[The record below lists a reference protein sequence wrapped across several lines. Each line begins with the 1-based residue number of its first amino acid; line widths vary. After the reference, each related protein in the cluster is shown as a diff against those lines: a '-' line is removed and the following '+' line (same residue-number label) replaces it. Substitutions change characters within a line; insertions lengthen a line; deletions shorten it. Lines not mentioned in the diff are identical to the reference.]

1 MFILL
6 FACNDRDALPDPYVV
21 WATPAEVLGAQ
32 PDIIRPPWL
41 VANGI
46 MVIVRN
52 TAPSYTRSFIKLN
65 REDGSVLGSWDPA
78 DGYSV
83 GNGNKHVY
91 GSVMAYSLDNRF
103 IRIFD
108 TERMEVVHD
117 LPLPGTATH
126 ISGLGSSVFALQAVS
141 YTESRVWQINLDTY
155 DARPLFTTADT
166 DTSFFGFATLPVPYV
181 NDQSDTCLL
190 ILTRPHQRLSLN
202 RFALI
207 NYPIASPEQAD
218 TIWLP
223 RYFDTDNPPVF
234 TVYHQGMVVCSDLE
248 NNQLA
253 GIDISRKHIVWTKQ
267 TNNRDGS
274 DWPVAGDGRFYVAA
288 SSFWCLDIAT
298 GETVWENEEGNYGI
312 QWDSNT
318 DLAYSYPIIFLGN
331 IALNASTGTPVWD
344 ALDEYNADKLPF
356 WGKAT
361 VSDPSGRVYFTGKH
375 SIYAIRHP

>member
-1 MFILL
+1 
-6 FACNDRDALPDPYVV
+6 
-21 WATPAEVLGAQ
+21 
-32 PDIIRPPWL
+32 
-41 VANGI
+41 

-52 TAPSYTRSFIKLN
+52 TAPSYTRSFIKLD
-65 REDGSVLGSWDPA
+65 REDGSVLSSWDPA

-83 GNGNKHVY
+83 GNGNKHVC
-91 GSVMAYSLDNRF
+91 GPVMAYSLDNRF

-108 TERMEVVHD
+108 TERMEVVRD
-117 LPLPGTATH
+117 LPLPGTATY
-126 ISGLGSSVFALQAVS
+126 ISGLGPSVFALQAVS

-155 DARPLFTTADT
+155 DARPLFTIADT

-181 NDQSDTCLL
+181 NDQLDTCLL
-190 ILTRPHQRLSLN
+190 ILTRPNARSSLN

-253 GIDISRKHIVWTKQ
+253 GINISRKHIVWTKQ

-312 QWDSNT
+312 QWGSNT

-356 WGKAT
+356 WGRAT
-361 VSDPSGRVYFTGKH
+361 ADAPNGRVYFTGKH
-375 SIYAIRHP
+375 GIYAIHHP

>member
-1 MFILL
+1 
-6 FACNDRDALPDPYVV
+6 
-21 WATPAEVLGAQ
+21 
-32 PDIIRPPWL
+32 
-41 VANGI
+41 

-52 TAPSYTRSFIKLN
+52 TAPSYTRSFIKLD
-65 REDGSVLGSWDPA
+65 REDGSVLSSWDPA

-83 GNGNKHVY
+83 GNGNKHVC
-91 GSVMAYSLDNRF
+91 GPVMAYSLDNRF

-108 TERMEVVHD
+108 TERMEVVRD
-117 LPLPGTATH
+117 LPLPGTATY
-126 ISGLGSSVFALQAVS
+126 ISGLGPSVFALQAVS

-155 DARPLFTTADT
+155 DARPLFTIADT

-181 NDQSDTCLL
+181 NDQLDTCLL
-190 ILTRPHQRLSLN
+190 ILTRPNARSSLN

-253 GIDISRKHIVWTKQ
+253 GINISRKHIVWTKQ

-298 GETVWENEEGNYGI
+298 GETVWKMKKAI
-312 QWDSNT
+312 TASNGAVIPT
-318 DLAYSYPIIFLGN
+318 WRIPTRSSFWEILPSMRLPAPPCGMLWMSTMLISSPSGVGLLLMPPMV
-331 IALNASTGTPVWD
+331 ACTLLASTAST
-344 ALDEYNADKLPF
+344 
-356 WGKAT
+356 
-361 VSDPSGRVYFTGKH
+361 RFTTRNH
-375 SIYAIRHP
+375 